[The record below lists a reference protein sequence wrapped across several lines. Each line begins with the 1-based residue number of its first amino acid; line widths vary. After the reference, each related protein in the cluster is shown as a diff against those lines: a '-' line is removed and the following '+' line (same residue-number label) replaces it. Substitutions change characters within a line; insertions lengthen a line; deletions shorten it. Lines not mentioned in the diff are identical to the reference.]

1 MDLQS
6 LTACI
11 LLNKLFIKAFNT
23 GDSLKGSA
31 LFPEDHFPHKTNL
44 EIVKLTSA
52 KIGWVT
58 FVLTYN
64 SSLFLWLKNCQATLE
79 CLKPIIHGDVS
90 WWGACKPLFGNPSS
104 KVWANI
110 GIDN

>member
-31 LFPEDHFPHKTNL
+31 SFLDDHFPHKTNL
-44 EIVKLTSA
+44 EIVKLTSV
-52 KIGWVT
+52 KIWLSNNCINIQ
-58 FVLTYN
+58 FQP
-64 SSLFLWLKNCQATLE
+64 FLVVKICHATLE

-90 WWGACKPLFGNPSS
+90 W
-104 KVWANI
+104 
-110 GIDN
+110 